1 MELHDNH
8 IRIYRSILQVLQSL
22 GRDNHGI
29 FIRLVLFETW
39 LCCVSNLQFFSPWEP
54 ASHFFPQSL
63 SQINIFSFLFLS
75 PRPRTLVKRK
85 QKVGPPSTSPKERPL
100 PPTSEAGQNG
110 ASEKLQFVCITPSV
124 RSLSCCSVYKVNLS
138 WGICHGSSCF
148 CI

>member
-29 FIRLVLFETW
+29 FISLVLFETW

-54 ASHFFPQSL
+54 ALPFFLVPQDYLKPRSL
-63 SQINIFSFLFLS
+63 ILS
-75 PRPRTLVKRK
+75 PRPRTLVRRK
-85 QKVGPPSTSPKERPL
+85 QKRRSPLFIPEEQSLPRPL
-100 PPTSEAGQNG
+100 KQGQSDT
-110 ASEKLQFVCITPSV
+110 AEKLQFVSTSSV
-124 RSLSCCSVYKVNLS
+124 WTLSMLSCLQVNLS